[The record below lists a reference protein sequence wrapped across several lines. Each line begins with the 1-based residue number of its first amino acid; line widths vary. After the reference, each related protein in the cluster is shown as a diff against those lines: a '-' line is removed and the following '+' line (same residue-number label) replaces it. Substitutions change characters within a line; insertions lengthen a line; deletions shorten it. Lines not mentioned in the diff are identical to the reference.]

1 MPKINKNKSIRLLWV
16 LLGSISVGMGVIGIF
31 VPGWPTTI
39 FLIIASYFYIRS
51 SDKLYNWLL
60 NNKILGIY
68 LKNYYSGQGMP
79 VKAKIFSISMM
90 WVFGLLSIF
99 LWIPSNFIIIKII
112 VFILLIIGS
121 IFILRV
127 KSLGTWIL
135 GCYRYCVYQSYY
147 NYRCSN

>member
-16 LLGSISVGMGVIGIF
+16 LLGSISVGMGVVGIF

-68 LKNYYSGQGMP
+68 LKNYYSGKGMP
-79 VKAKIFSISMM
+79 VKAKIFSISIM

-99 LWIPSNFIIIKII
+99 LWIPSNLIIIKII

-127 KSLGTWIL
+127 KSLGT
-135 GCYRYCVYQSYY
+135 
-147 NYRCSN
+147 

>member
-68 LKNYYSGQGMP
+68 LKNYYSGKGMP
-79 VKAKIFSISMM
+79 VKAKIFSISIM

-127 KSLGTWIL
+127 KSLRI
-135 GCYRYCVYQSYY
+135 
-147 NYRCSN
+147 

>member
-68 LKNYYSGQGMP
+68 LKNYYSGKGMP
-79 VKAKIFSISMM
+79 VKAKIFSISIM

-99 LWIPSNFIIIKII
+99 LWIPSNLIIIKII

-127 KSLGTWIL
+127 KSSET
-135 GCYRYCVYQSYY
+135 
-147 NYRCSN
+147 

>member
-1 MPKINKNKSIRLLWV
+1 MSKINKNKSIRLLLV
-16 LLGSISVGMGVIGIF
+16 LLGSISVGIGVIGIF

-51 SDKLYNWLL
+51 SNKLYNWLL

-68 LKNYYSGQGMP
+68 LKNYYSGKGMP

-99 LWIPSNFIIIKII
+99 LWIPNNLIIIKIL

-127 KSLGTWIL
+127 KSLG
-135 GCYRYCVYQSYY
+135 SE
-147 NYRCSN
+147 S

>member
-68 LKNYYSGQGMP
+68 LKNYYSGKGMP

-127 KSLGTWIL
+127 KSLG
-135 GCYRYCVYQSYY
+135 SE
-147 NYRCSN
+147 S

>member
-68 LKNYYSGQGMP
+68 LKNYYSGKGMP
-79 VKAKIFSISMM
+79 VKAKIFSISIM

-127 KSLGTWIL
+127 KSLGT
-135 GCYRYCVYQSYY
+135 
-147 NYRCSN
+147 

>member
-1 MPKINKNKSIRLLWV
+1 MSKINKNKSIRLLLV

-68 LKNYYSGQGMP
+68 LKNYYSGKGMP

-127 KSLGTWIL
+127 KSLG
-135 GCYRYCVYQSYY
+135 SE
-147 NYRCSN
+147 S

>member
-1 MPKINKNKSIRLLWV
+1 MSKINKNKSIRLLLV

-68 LKNYYSGQGMP
+68 LKNYYSGKGMP
-79 VKAKIFSISMM
+79 VKAKIFSIAMM

-99 LWIPSNFIIIKII
+99 LWIPSNLIIIKIL

-127 KSLGTWIL
+127 KSLG
-135 GCYRYCVYQSYY
+135 SE
-147 NYRCSN
+147 S